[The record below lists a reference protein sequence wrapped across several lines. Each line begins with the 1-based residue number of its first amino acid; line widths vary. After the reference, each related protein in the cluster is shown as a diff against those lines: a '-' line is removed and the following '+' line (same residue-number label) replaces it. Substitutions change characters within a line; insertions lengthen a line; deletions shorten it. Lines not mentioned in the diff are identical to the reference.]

1 MLTPQNNNQ
10 AEKQNKLYKLDKE
23 IFRALSDESSD
34 EAATGRRI
42 VRTADAAS
50 EAVSNA
56 CWLWRWINAAGIM
69 MCA

>member
-23 IFRALSDESSD
+23 IFRALADESSD

-42 VRTADAAS
+42 VHTRT
-50 EAVSNA
+50 
-56 CWLWRWINAAGIM
+56 LLLKLFLM
-69 MCA
+69 K